1 MELVRLAC
9 AASQAAIPAAMKQ
22 LIVVAMN
29 QGRHCARAAGTYVV
43 AWHHCCTGLAWMCAL
58 HGLCLTR
65 ILFVY
70 AILYTIGCMRAF
82 ALHCTCTIAIYLVQY
97 LCYTFI
103 LPIMP
108 CRRRRQDSC
117 GIQPCLRLHL
127 YALLRCAPSCTYAL
141 FLDKASNPGALL
153 GSQGECIPSMPSCR
167 CMTM

>member
-9 AASQAAIPAAMKQ
+9 AASQAASPAAIKQ
-22 LIVVAMN
+22 PIVVAMN

-70 AILYTIGCMRAF
+70 AILYTIGCIRAF
-82 ALHCTCTIAIYLVQY
+82 ALHSTCTIAIYLVQY

-108 CRRRRQDSC
+108 CRRRRHDSC
-117 GIQPCLRLHL
+117 GIQPCHRRKARPSVFTCLRVHL
-127 YALLRCAPSCTYAL
+127 YGFVALCTVMHICTV
-141 FLDKASNPGALL
+141 FGQSK
-153 GSQGECIPSMPSCR
+153 
-167 CMTM
+167 